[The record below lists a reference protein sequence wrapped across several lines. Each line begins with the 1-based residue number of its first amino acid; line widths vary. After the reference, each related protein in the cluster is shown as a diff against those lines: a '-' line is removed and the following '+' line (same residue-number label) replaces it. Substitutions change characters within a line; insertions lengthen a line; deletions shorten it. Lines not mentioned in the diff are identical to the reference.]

1 MLLASAAFGGTLA
14 AVRNLAVNGF
24 EVRVLSS
31 ERLGAATWS
40 RYTSH
45 SHRVPA
51 ESDTQQFLDRLIAIG
66 EMDPGQILI
75 PTSDETTWLYANYA
89 DKLATVFRLA
99 LPSVSVIR
107 RILDKSLLAEAASK
121 AGIGFLPNWD
131 PVDADELN
139 TLARTLPYPMLIK
152 PRTHVNRLRNDKGV
166 VVNTPAELHK
176 QYSLFIAREEI
187 GSRAVRPFLQPFV
200 KVGNEG
206 VQSIAGFIDR
216 TGDLFVTRRS
226 TKVFQRTQPLGV
238 GVCYESRPPS
248 PSLSRVVHALCREL
262 GYFGMFEVE
271 FISFA
276 GQPTVIDFNPRLYNQ
291 VGLDIERGMPLPF
304 FACLDAAGD
313 ETGLRDAVEKSK
325 VEGDNQEV
333 LYDRFT
339 LRAILF
345 LMAATSRISREDHAY
360 WRSWI
365 KRNTSH
371 AIDVA
376 AKREDPM
383 PGLIHSCSEIY
394 LGLRSAGRFLRS
406 TSPAAGDPLL
416 RASSRERA

>member
-14 AVRNLAVNGF
+14 AVRNLAAHGF

-40 RYTSH
+40 RYTAH

-66 EMDPGQILI
+66 ETDPGQILI
-75 PTSDETTWLYANYA
+75 PTSDETTWLYASNA
-89 DKLATVFRLA
+89 DKLATVFRLG
-99 LPSVSVIR
+99 LPPASVIR
-107 RILDKSLLAEAASK
+107 RILDKSLLAEAATK

-131 PVDADELN
+131 PADDDELN
-139 TLARTLPYPMLIK
+139 TLARTLPYPILIK

-166 VVNTPAELHK
+166 VVNTPDELHK
-176 QYSLFIAREEI
+176 QYALFIAREQI
-187 GSRAVRPFLQPFV
+187 GSRTVRPFLQPFV
-200 KVGNEG
+200 KVGSEG

-238 GVCYESRPPS
+238 GVCYELRPPS
-248 PSLSRVVHALCREL
+248 PSLSEGVHALCREL

-271 FISFA
+271 FISF
-276 GQPTVIDFNPRLYNQ
+276 GGRPTVIDFNPRLYNQ
-291 VGLDIERGMPLPF
+291 VGLDIGRGMPLPLL
-304 FACLDAAGD
+304 ACLEAVGD
-313 ETGLRDAVEKSK
+313 QTALRDAVEKSK
-325 VEGDNQEV
+325 AEGDNLEV

-345 LMAATSRISREDHAY
+345 LMSATSRISREDHAY

-365 KRNTSH
+365 KQNTAH

-376 AKREDPM
+376 AKRDDPM
-383 PGLIHSCSEIY
+383 PGVIHSCSEVY

-406 TSPAAGDPLL
+406 TRPAARDRLL
-416 RASSRERA
+416 RMSRRERA